1 MLFLHYI
8 IITIIISLNIIVSI
22 EHCDTNSEQPPKEP
36 AAGEYEV
43 ANYS

>member
-1 MLFLHYI
+1 MDTAICYSCI
-8 IITIIISLNIIVSI
+8 IWLQNIFSI

-36 AAGEYEV
+36 VAGEYEV